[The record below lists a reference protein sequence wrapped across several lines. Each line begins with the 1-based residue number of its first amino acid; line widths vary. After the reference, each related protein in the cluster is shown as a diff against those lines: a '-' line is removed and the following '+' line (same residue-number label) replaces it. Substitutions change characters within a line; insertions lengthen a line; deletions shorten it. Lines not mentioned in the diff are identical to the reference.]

1 MFVEF
6 RFSWTSHPFESQKKW
21 CRMWL
26 TYLHDDDITCQCN
39 VIFKD
44 CNCENLGELKKSK
57 NCKTDFQDSILNHT
71 QPVLGEGYNQNFPM
85 LLSLEIVPLIQAIG
99 QWINFSS
106 WCMTLFLP
114 PTRFL
119 VASYADILRL
129 VTRSSPRT
137 MTSWGGIVC
146 LQPAFSLRVT

>member
-1 MFVEF
+1 MNI
-6 RFSWTSHPFESQKKW
+6 SPFWITKKKW

-106 WCMTLFLP
+106 WCMTLFLSP
-114 PTRFL
+114 ARFL
-119 VASYADILRL
+119 VASYADVLRL
-129 VTRSSPRT
+129 VTNDDFVGRNSLLAA
-137 MTSWGGIVC
+137 GF
-146 LQPAFSLRVT
+146 FSKGHLDARA